1 MLHIYL
7 LALVQ
12 IFGCKEFNQPD
23 VVIHERPKPVIVK
36 NYFRSPVDHTFK
48 IAGTFCEL
56 RPNHFH
62 TGIDIKSSNGV
73 QGDNIY
79 AIADGYISRIGISPT
94 GYGYALYIT
103 HKNGFTSVYGH
114 LKSYSPEILK
124 FALAEQER
132 QERFDIQYYPDST
145 LIPVKKGQII
155 GYMGNSGSSNGA
167 HLHFEIRETDS
178 ETPINPLLFGFN
190 SQDSMKPGISYAR
203 IYDLDDEFNE
213 YNAKN
218 LMVKK
223 RGNLFVPT
231 LGDTITT
238 LSPTIGLGI
247 NTRDGQEG
255 NWNKNGVY
263 SIKLLVN
270 DSLTYYI
277 KMDSISFEKTR
288 MINAHIDYPEQRLKR
303 NYVHK
308 CYSLPGN
315 TLPIIQYQQLRGLIS
330 LNELERKK
338 ITFIVSDYNNN
349 ISEMTFF
356 VKRNI
361 GNPNFIK
368 PLYNY
373 IVPYNKAT
381 FIQDSGIH
389 IFFTDKTF
397 FKNQFL
403 TFSKKVNL
411 NKSIYSAV
419 YDIANPDI
427 PVYNYYNCKILANGI
442 PQHLKNKSFIAG
454 IEGVN
459 QITNWGGTWEG
470 EWLNAPVRTCGT
482 FFIAVD
488 TIPPSIV
495 PLIFSK
501 NLTRTS
507 RIVFKIDDNILPAGQ
522 TPYLNYK
529 AYINDKYIPMEYDLK
544 TKTIDY
550 VFPKGFQK
558 GTYTFRL
565 EVFDALNNTKV
576 YSATFIK

>member
-1 MLHIYL
+1 ML
-7 LALVQ
+7 LVQ
-12 IFGCKEFNQPD
+12 IFACKEINKSD
-23 VVIHERPKPVIVK
+23 VLIHERPKPVIVK

-114 LKSYSPEILK
+114 LKAYSPEILK
-124 FALAEQER
+124 YALAEQER

-145 LIPVKKGQII
+145 LIQVKKGQII

-178 ETPINPLLFGFN
+178 ETPINPLLFGFTC
-190 SQDSMKPGISYAR
+190 QDSMKPGISYAR
-203 IYDLDDEFNE
+203 IYDLYDDFNE
-213 YNAKN
+213 FNAKN
-218 LMVKK
+218 LMAKK
-223 RGNLFVPT
+223 RSSYFVPT

-263 SIKLLVN
+263 SIKLFVN

-277 KMDSISFEKTR
+277 KMDSVSFEKTR

-308 CYSLPGN
+308 CFSLPGN
-315 TLPIIQYQQLRGLIS
+315 TLSIIQFQQLRGLIS
-330 LNELERKK
+330 LKELEKKK
-338 ITFIVSDYNNN
+338 ITFVITDFNNN
-349 ISEMTFF
+349 TSEMTFF
-356 VKRNI
+356 VKRKI
-361 GNPNFIK
+361 GDPNFIK
-368 PLYNY
+368 PNYNY
-373 IVPYNKAT
+373 FLPYNKAT

-389 IFFTDKTF
+389 ILFTDKTF

-403 TFSKKVNL
+403 ILSKKVDPT
-411 NKSIYSAV
+411 KSKYSAV
-419 YDIANPDI
+419 YDIANPNI
-427 PVYNYYNCKILANGI
+427 PVYNYYNCKLLSNGI
-442 PQHLKNKSFIAG
+442 PQHLKEKSFIAS

-459 QITNWGGTWEG
+459 QISNWGGTWEG
-470 EWLNAPVRTCGT
+470 EWLNAPVRTFGT

-488 TIPPSIV
+488 TLPPSII

-507 RIVFKIDDNILPAGQ
+507 RIVFKIDDNVLPAGQ

-529 AYINDKYIPMEYDLK
+529 AFINDKFIPMEYDLK

-558 GTYTFRL
+558 GNYTFRL
-565 EVFDALNNTKV
+565 EVFDALKNTKV
-576 YSATFIK
+576 YSSTFIK